1 MDYKIIKD
9 RHILIT
15 GSSSGI
21 GRATAEKLLAAG
33 AIVYGIARDHKK
45 FEPSTKRYKPLT
57 IDTTDLQVLPGQLSD
72 LLNAHPKI
80 DGLINNAGYG
90 SFDGLEN
97 FSPEQIYSYIND
109 NLTSHLVVT
118 RCFLPHFKTKN
129 NGDII
134 FIGSEAALEGG
145 KKGSLYCAA
154 KFGLRGFSQSIRQ
167 ESANKNIRVTLINP
181 GMVRTPF
188 FDDLNF
194 RPGDDDRSAI
204 EPTDIADIILNVLIM
219 RSGTVIDEINL
230 TPQKK
235 VISFD

>member
-1 MDYKIIKD
+1 MKD

-21 GRATAEKLLAAG
+21 GRATAQKLLEAG
-33 AIVYGIARDHKK
+33 AVVYGIARNHEK
-45 FEPSTKRYKPLT
+45 FQPDTKRYKPLT
-57 IDTTDLQVLPGQLSD
+57 VDVTDLKALPGQLSD
-72 LLNAHPKI
+72 LLATQPEI
-80 DGLINNAGYG
+80 DGLISNAGYG
-90 SFDGLEN
+90 SFEGLEN

-118 RCFLPHFKTKN
+118 RCLLPHFKTKN
-129 NGDII
+129 RGDVI

-145 KKGSLYCAA
+145 KKGSLYCAT

-167 ESANKNIRVTLINP
+167 ESSNKNIRVTLINP
-181 GMVRTPF
+181 GMVRTSF

-194 RPGDDDRSAI
+194 QPGDDDENAI
-204 EPTDIADIILNVLIM
+204 EPTDIADMIINILSM
-219 RSGTVIDEINL
+219 RSGTVVDEINL

-235 VISFD
+235 VIIFD

>member
-1 MDYKIIKD
+1 MKD

-21 GRATAEKLLAAG
+21 GRATAQKLLEAG
-33 AIVYGIARDHKK
+33 AVVYGIARNHEK
-45 FEPSTKRYKPLT
+45 FQPDTKRYKPLT
-57 IDTTDLQVLPGQLSD
+57 IDVTDLKVLPGQLSD
-72 LLNAHPKI
+72 LLATQPEI
-80 DGLINNAGYG
+80 DGLISNAGYG
-90 SFDGLEN
+90 SFEGLEN

-118 RCFLPHFKTKN
+118 RCLLPHFKTKN
-129 NGDII
+129 RGDVI

-145 KKGSLYCAA
+145 KKGSLYCAT

-181 GMVRTPF
+181 GMVRTSF

-194 RPGDDDRSAI
+194 RPGDDDENAI
-204 EPTDIADIILNVLIM
+204 EPTDIADIIINILSM
-219 RSGTVIDEINL
+219 RSGTVVDEINL

>member
-1 MDYKIIKD
+1 MKD

-21 GRATAEKLLAAG
+21 GRATAQKLLEAG
-33 AIVYGIARDHKK
+33 AVVYGIARNHEK
-45 FEPSTKRYKPLT
+45 FQPDTKRYKPLT
-57 IDTTDLQVLPGQLSD
+57 IDVTDLKVLPGQLSD
-72 LLNAHPKI
+72 LLATQPEI
-80 DGLINNAGYG
+80 DGLISNAGYG
-90 SFDGLEN
+90 SFEGLEN

-118 RCFLPHFKTKN
+118 RCLLPHFKTKN
-129 NGDII
+129 RGDII

-145 KKGSLYCAA
+145 KKGSLYCAT

-181 GMVRTPF
+181 GMVRTSF

-194 RPGDDDRSAI
+194 RPGDDDGNAI
-204 EPTDIADIILNVLIM
+204 EPTDIADIIINILSM
-219 RSGTVIDEINL
+219 RSGTVVDEINL

-235 VISFD
+235 VITFE

>member
-1 MDYKIIKD
+1 MGYKIIKD

-21 GRATAEKLLAAG
+21 GRATAEILLAAG
-33 AIVYGIARDHKK
+33 AVVYGIARNHKK
-45 FEPSTKRYKPLT
+45 FEPDTNRYRPLT
-57 IDTTDLQVLPGQLSD
+57 IDITDFQALPGQLSE
-72 LLNAHPKI
+72 LLTTCPKI
-80 DGLINNAGYG
+80 DGLISNAGYG
-90 SFDGLEN
+90 SFEGLEN

-118 RCFLPHFKTKN
+118 RCLLPHFKTEN

-194 RPGDDDRSAI
+194 RPGDDDGNAI
-204 EPTDIADIILNVLIM
+204 EPTDIADVILNILSM
-219 RSGTVIDEINL
+219 RSGTVVDEINL

>member
-1 MDYKIIKD
+1 MKD

-21 GRATAEKLLAAG
+21 GRAMSVKLLEEG
-33 AIVYGIARDHKK
+33 ATVYGIARNHKK
-45 FEPSTKRYKPLT
+45 FQPDSDRYKPVAA
-57 IDTTDLQVLPGQLSD
+57 DVTDLHTIPEKLSD
-72 LLNAHPKI
+72 LLVSNPEI
-80 DGLINNAGYG
+80 DGFISNAGYG
-90 SFDGLEN
+90 SFENLEN
-97 FSPEQIYSYIND
+97 FSPEQISSYIND

-118 RCFLPHFKTKN
+118 RCLLPHFKTRN
-129 NGDII
+129 RGDII
-134 FIGSEAALEGG
+134 LIGSEAALEGA

-167 ESANKNIRVTLINP
+167 ETSDKDIRVTLINP
-181 GMVRTPF
+181 GMVRTAF
-188 FDDLNF
+188 FDELKF
-194 RPGDDDRSAI
+194 RPGDNVDNAI
-204 EPTDIADIILNVLIM
+204 EAKDIANVVVNILSM

>member
-1 MDYKIIKD
+1 MKD

-21 GRATAEKLLAAG
+21 GRATAQKLLEAG
-33 AIVYGIARDHKK
+33 AVVYGIARNHEK
-45 FEPSTKRYKPLT
+45 FQPDTKRYKPLT
-57 IDTTDLQVLPGQLSD
+57 IDVTDLKILPGQLSD
-72 LLNAHPKI
+72 LLATQPEI
-80 DGLINNAGYG
+80 DGLISNAGYG
-90 SFDGLEN
+90 SFEGLEN

-118 RCFLPHFKTKN
+118 RCLLPHFKTKN
-129 NGDII
+129 RGDVI

-145 KKGSLYCAA
+145 KKGSLYCAT

-181 GMVRTPF
+181 GMVRTSF

-194 RPGDDDRSAI
+194 RPGDDDENAI
-204 EPTDIADIILNVLIM
+204 EPTDIADIIINILSM
-219 RSGTVIDEINL
+219 RSGTVVDEINL

-235 VISFD
+235 VIIFD

>member
-1 MDYKIIKD
+1 MKD

-21 GRATAEKLLAAG
+21 GRATAQKLLEAG
-33 AIVYGIARDHKK
+33 AVVYGIARNHEK
-45 FEPSTKRYKPLT
+45 FQPDTKRYKPLT
-57 IDTTDLQVLPGQLSD
+57 IDVTDLKALPGQLSD
-72 LLNAHPKI
+72 LLATQPEI
-80 DGLINNAGYG
+80 DGLISNAGYG
-90 SFDGLEN
+90 SFEGLEN

-118 RCFLPHFKTKN
+118 RCLLPHFKTKN
-129 NGDII
+129 RGDVI

-145 KKGSLYCAA
+145 KKGSLYCAT

-181 GMVRTPF
+181 GMVRTSF

-194 RPGDDDRSAI
+194 QPGDDDENAI
-204 EPTDIADIILNVLIM
+204 EPTDIADIIINILSM
-219 RSGTVIDEINL
+219 RSGTVVDEINL

-235 VISFD
+235 VIIFD

>member
-1 MDYKIIKD
+1 MKD

-21 GRATAEKLLAAG
+21 GRATAQKLLEAG
-33 AIVYGIARDHKK
+33 AVVYGIARNHEK
-45 FEPSTKRYKPLT
+45 FQPDTKRYKPLT
-57 IDTTDLQVLPGQLSD
+57 IDVTDLKVLPGQLSD
-72 LLNAHPKI
+72 LLATQPEI
-80 DGLINNAGYG
+80 DGLISNAGYG
-90 SFDGLEN
+90 SFGGLEN

-118 RCFLPHFKTKN
+118 RCLLPHFKTKN
-129 NGDII
+129 RGDII

-145 KKGSLYCAA
+145 KKGSLYCAT

-181 GMVRTPF
+181 GMVRTSF

-194 RPGDDDRSAI
+194 QPGDGGENAI
-204 EPTDIADIILNVLIM
+204 EPTDIADIIINILSM
-219 RSGTVIDEINL
+219 RSGTVVDEINL

-235 VISFD
+235 VIIFD

>member
-1 MDYKIIKD
+1 MKD

-21 GRATAEKLLAAG
+21 GRATAQKLLEAG
-33 AIVYGIARDHKK
+33 AVVYGIARNHEK
-45 FEPSTKRYKPLT
+45 FQPDTKRYKPLT
-57 IDTTDLQVLPGQLSD
+57 IDVTDLKVLPGQLSD
-72 LLNAHPKI
+72 LLATQPEI
-80 DGLINNAGYG
+80 DGLISNAGYG
-90 SFDGLEN
+90 SFEGLEN
-97 FSPEQIYSYIND
+97 FSPEKIFSYIND

-118 RCFLPHFKTKN
+118 RCLLPHFKTKN
-129 NGDII
+129 RGDVI

-145 KKGSLYCAA
+145 KKGSLYCAT

-181 GMVRTPF
+181 GMVRTSF

-194 RPGDDDRSAI
+194 RPGDDDENAI
-204 EPTDIADIILNVLIM
+204 EPTDIADIIINILSM
-219 RSGTVIDEINL
+219 RSGTVVDEINL

-235 VISFD
+235 VITFE